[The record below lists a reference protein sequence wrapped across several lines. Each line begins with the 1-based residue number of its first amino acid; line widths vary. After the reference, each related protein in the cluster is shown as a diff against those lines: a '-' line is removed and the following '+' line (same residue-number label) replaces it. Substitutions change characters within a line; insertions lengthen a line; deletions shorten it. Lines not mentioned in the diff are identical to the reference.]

1 MKDEFANR
9 QAMHLT
15 VIGLLDNPLHTP
27 VWNNQNPI
35 AFTDKSLVLRAKVSA
50 LTPFIAQQEASIR
63 GRAEQ
68 KDREETEIETIA
80 HEIGQAY
87 AAFLEDNNRED
98 EAAEIDLS
106 LSAWRRLLDTALLAK
121 ATLLETRLT
130 AALLSSPG
138 PLLPYGLEPADLTKL
153 TAEIVDYRNVIASPS
168 GGIATRK
175 ALTAALR
182 PSFREVSVIL
192 KSMDRLVLRFR
203 STVPGKAFADNWKT
217 ARVVRDLGSNTPDEP
232 EPPTP

>member
-27 VWNNQNPI
+27 VWSNQPPV
-35 AFTDKSLVLRAKVSA
+35 AFTDKSLVLRAKVAA
-50 LTPFIAQQEASIR
+50 LTPFIAEQEANIR

-68 KDREETEIETIA
+68 KDREETELETVA
-80 HEIGQAY
+80 HEIGQAF
-87 AAFLEDNNRED
+87 AAYLEDNNREA

-106 LSAWRRLLDTALLAK
+106 LSAWRRLRDTALLTK

-130 AALLSSPG
+130 AELLASPG
-138 PLLPYGLEPADLTKL
+138 PLLPYGLEPADLNAL
-153 TAEIVDYRNVIASPS
+153 SSEIGDYRNVIASPS

-192 KSMDRLVLRFR
+192 KSMDRLALRFR
-203 STVPGKAFADNWKT
+203 STPAGKAFADNWKT
-217 ARVVRDLGSNTPDEP
+217 ARVVRDLGANNPDEP
-232 EPPTP
+232 VPPTP